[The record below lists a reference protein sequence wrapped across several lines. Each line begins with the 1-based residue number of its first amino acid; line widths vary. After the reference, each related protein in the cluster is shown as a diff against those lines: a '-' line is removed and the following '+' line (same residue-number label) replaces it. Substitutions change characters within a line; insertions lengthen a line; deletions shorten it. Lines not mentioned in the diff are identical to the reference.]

1 MIIFR
6 YITKE
11 VLATMLVS
19 TFILLII
26 FITNQSVQ
34 FLDRI
39 AMGQLPATVL
49 LKLIAL
55 QIPLL
60 LGYLLPLSLYLGI
73 LLTYSRM
80 HLESEMTVLS
90 CCGVSRAKLIGIA
103 FTIAVFVAAIVAWLM
118 ADVVPKAQGGVN
130 YIFDKAAVTASVGRV
145 IPARFMTF
153 SSHHQP
159 LVFYADHV
167 QDHKSMQNVFLATR
181 VGSQVAGQ
189 PSPKEWAIVYA
200 KHAFEGKVPGQEGR
214 FLIFENGYRYEG
226 SPAKKDYQVLG
237 FDRYGIRLT
246 TGVMPHFN
254 AVQYYSVA
262 KLWSLIDTDK
272 SAVAEL
278 QWRLAMPISTIIFAL
293 IAVPL
298 CEIKPRYG
306 KMTQLF
312 PAMLIFL
319 TYADLMFLAR
329 DWIRFGKISGL
340 LGMWWIH
347 GLALLLAILLILYRV
362 GWRRICLFFK
372 RQPT

>member
-1 MIIFR
+1 
-6 YITKE
+6 
-11 VLATMLVS
+11 MLVS

-34 FLDRI
+34 FLNRI

-49 LKLIAL
+49 IKLIGL

-60 LGYLLPLSLYLGI
+60 LGYMLPLGLYLGV

-80 HLESEMTVLS
+80 HLASEIAVLYS
-90 CCGVSRAKLIGIA
+90 CGVSRAKLIGIA
-103 FTIAVFVAAIVAWLM
+103 LSLAVCVAVVVAWLM
-118 ADVVPKAQGGVN
+118 AVVVPKAQGGVN

-145 IPARFMTF
+145 IPGRFMTF

-159 LVFYADHV
+159 LVFYADKV
-167 QDHKSMQNVFLATR
+167 RDHKSMQNVFLATR
-181 VGSQVAGQ
+181 VGYQDTNQSKSNLVKK
-189 PSPKEWAIVYA
+189 PEPKEWAVIFA
-200 KHAFEGKVPGQEGR
+200 KHAYEGQVKGQPGR
-214 FLIFENGYRYEG
+214 FLIFEKGYRYEG
-226 SPAKKDYQVLG
+226 TPGEKKYQSLR
-237 FDRYGIRLT
+237 FDRYGERISSGSL
-246 TGVMPHFN
+246 PHPN

-262 KLWSLIDTDK
+262 KLWHLMDTDK

-278 QWRLAMPISTIIFAL
+278 QWRLAMPICTLLFAL

-298 CEIKPRYG
+298 SEIKPRYG

-319 TYADLMFLAR
+319 GYADLIFLAR
-329 DWIRFGKISGL
+329 DWIRFGKISGA

-347 GLALLLAILLILYRV
+347 GLALLLGICLVLYRV
-362 GWRRICLFFK
+362 GWRRIRMVFV
-372 RQPT
+372 RGAS